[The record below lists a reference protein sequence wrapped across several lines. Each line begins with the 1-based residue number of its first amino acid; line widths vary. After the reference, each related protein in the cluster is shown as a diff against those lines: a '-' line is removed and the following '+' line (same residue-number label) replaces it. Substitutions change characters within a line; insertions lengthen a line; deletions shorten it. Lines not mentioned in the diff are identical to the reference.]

1 MTTFFNLAVEPQGLL
16 LFRCQNNGKAP
27 KILGGYKGATKN
39 FDIAGTLASG
49 DNLGFPMSLNYL
61 VGIDMDVDAT
71 KGYNGIETIKNLEQ
85 ELGELPPTYTQIT
98 PRKGQHKVYFAR
110 TLMRPIGKI
119 GKDVDI
125 KWNGY
130 LLFAG
135 SSINGNYYKAINGVA
150 VDGKLV
156 FSELP
161 QKWIEYLE
169 KRPSYQANSTSKE
182 AKPSKIYTEIDT
194 DRMFNNC
201 KFLSYCSIEENAS
214 CLPEPMWHSMIQVL
228 SCIEDSDSLIH
239 TLSEPYHS
247 YSYKETQKKIDNA
260 RKFGQPHSCDYIS
273 ANFPEI
279 CKNCPSAINE
289 RLV

>member
-1 MTTFFNLAVEPQGLL
+1 MSGLIVL
-16 LFRCQNNGKAP
+16 DC
-27 KILGGYKGATKN
+27 
-39 FDIAGTLASG
+39 
-49 DNLGFPMSLNYL
+49 
-61 VGIDMDVDAT
+61 DVDET
-71 KGYNGIETIKNLEQ
+71 RGLNGIETLEKLKL
-85 ELGELPPTYTQIT
+85 ELGPLPATLTQKT
-98 PRKGQHKVYFAR
+98 PRTGRHSIFSSR
-110 TLMRPIGKI
+110 GICSPRGKI
-119 GKDVDI
+119 GNDIDV
-125 KWNGY
+125 KYRGY
-130 LLFAG
+130 VMISP
-135 SSINGNYYKAINGVA
+135 SSIDGKRYEIVDGVDENGNFIIA
-150 VDGKLV
+150 
-156 FSELP
+156 ELP
-161 QKWIEYLE
+161 KPWIEYLE
-169 KRPSYQANSTSKE
+169 KSPSYQSNSTSKE

-201 KFLSYCSIEENAS
+201 KFLSHCSIEENAS